1 MGPDLSLA
9 LDAAS
14 DAAPATPRRDPFA
27 FIDLARL
34 GRTGWKS
41 GGNAS
46 LQLLGW
52 QIVVA
57 LPAGVALYFTRAELP
72 DGFFEV
78 VLLATATLGWML
90 GLRGVARKAHRRP
103 LLSLVSIDGRLDLR
117 RIALG
122 AGFWLAAYLV
132 VGMLGL
138 AFYALIQP
146 ADASP
151 VMDGPSAPPSGLFLL
166 AGLLSIALF
175 PLQAGCEELVF
186 RGWLTQTLG
195 QVLRRR
201 WLLVLVVAVVFA
213 LAHAPFDGPFVFPTY
228 VVMSL
233 GLSALTLR
241 DQRVELAI
249 GAHAANNISV
259 VLVGLFLSGSSSG
272 VLSEPATHPRTLF
285 LDAAPLPWW
294 MVPEAALQFALIYA
308 MACWFLRRGE
318 R

>member
-1 MGPDLSLA
+1 MGPDLPLA

-14 DAAPATPRRDPFA
+14 DAVPVGARRDPFA

-34 GRTGWKS
+34 GRTDWRS
-41 GGNAS
+41 GGNAF

-57 LPAGVALYFTRAELP
+57 LPVGVALYVKGDALP
-72 DGFFEV
+72 DGFFDV
-78 VLLATATLGWML
+78 VVLATATLGWIL

-122 AGFWLAAYLV
+122 AGFWVLAYIAVTAGDAAFHL
-132 VGMLGL
+132 L
-138 AFYALIQP
+138 AHPA
-146 ADASP
+146 ADAGP
-151 VMDGPSAPPSGLFLL
+151 VMDELSAPPSRALVL

-195 QVLRRR
+195 QALRWR
-201 WLLVLVVAVVFA
+201 WLLVLVVALAFA
-213 LAHAPFDGPFVFPTY
+213 LAHAPYDGPFIFPTY
-228 VVMSL
+228 VIMSL
-233 GLSALTLR
+233 GFSALTLR

-249 GAHAANNISV
+249 GVHAANNIFV
-259 VLVGLFLSGSSSG
+259 VLASVFLSD
-272 VLSEPATHPRTLF
+272 PAVQRHTLF
-285 LDAAPLPWW
+285 LGGGPVPWW
-294 MVPEAALQFALIYA
+294 AVPEAAIQFALIYW
-308 MACWFLRRGE
+308 MACWFMRRGA